1 MARYLA
7 LTCEA
12 LARSIYAA
20 AARTPHLITVELFR
34 QGLHDAP
41 KRLRETLQAAVD
53 QHSDDNY
60 DALLLA
66 YGLCGRATVGLTA
79 RQIPLVI
86 PRAHDCITLYLGSRE
101 RYQAEF
107 DAHPGTYWYSH
118 DYLERREPGAST
130 ALGVTELDAS
140 EALYQEYVEKYGKD
154 NADYL
159 INVMGEWRKHY
170 DRAAFIDMGH
180 PGGETFEDFS
190 REQAETNGWQFQK
203 LQGDGYLIN
212 ALLYGAW
219 SEDDFLV
226 VPPGHAIHQSASEGL
241 VTARKADAADE

>member
-20 AARTPHLITVELFR
+20 AARTPHLITVALFR

-53 QHSDDNY
+53 HHTSGNY
-60 DALLLA
+60 DALLLV

-107 DAHPGTYWYSH
+107 DTHPGTYWYTQ
-118 DYLERREPGAST
+118 DYLERREPGSGT
-130 ALGVTELDAS
+130 ALGVAGMDTS

-159 INVMGEWRKHY
+159 INVMGEWRNHY
-170 DRAAFIDMGH
+170 DRAVFIDMGH
-180 PGGETFEDFS
+180 PDGEHYEAFAQE
-190 REQAETNGWQFQK
+190 RAATNGWRFQK
-203 LQGDGYLIN
+203 LMGDGRLIN
-212 ALLYGAW
+212 ALLHGGW
-219 SEDDFLV
+219 SEEDFLV
-226 VPPGHAIHQSASEGL
+226 VPPGYTICQSASEGL
-241 VTARKADAADE
+241 VTAQRADVIDE